1 LIDEKQ
7 PPPEP
12 LQAFGGLA
20 DAVVSSLQILEA
32 AYTKYREHR
41 EYREYREYRE
51 HRDAGRILPNSVE
64 ALRVELTT

>member
-1 LIDEKQ
+1 MIDEKQ

-41 EYREYREYRE
+41 EYREYRE

>member
-41 EYREYREYRE
+41 EYREYRE